1 MSKSR
6 IIQILIFILI
16 IIIIFFSYNYLLDVN
31 KKNNFLSSN
40 KKLENKKVTIDKDS
54 ELEFIEELNYIST
67 DEKGN
72 IYEIFSKSGKI
83 NEEDQDI
90 LLLEKVYAKISIK
103 NSGKIYI
110 YSDNAKYNKSNLNTH
125 FFNNVSLDYEDHN
138 IKSDNIYLD
147 YITKE
152 VKIAKNVRYADS
164 YNQINADAI
173 DMDLVTKFSK
183 IYMIDKK
190 KKITA
195 TIKN

>member
-6 IIQILIFILI
+6 IIQILIFKLI